1 MPWVLW
7 VQEQEWGLIMAAQE
21 LELEIMAAL
30 ELGWESIMA
39 EGRGIQ
45 GGKVG
50 AELLRGGLLFWIH
63 KVG

>member
-1 MPWVLW
+1 MPWVSW
-7 VQEQEWGLIMAAQE
+7 AQEQEWGLIVAAQE
-21 LELEIMAAL
+21 LELGIMAAL
-30 ELGWESIMA
+30 ELGWELIMA

-50 AELLRGGLLFWIH
+50 AELLRGRLLFWIH

>member
-1 MPWVLW
+1 
-7 VQEQEWGLIMAAQE
+7 MAVQE
-21 LELEIMAAL
+21 LELGIMAAL
-30 ELGWESIMA
+30 ELGWELIMA

-50 AELLRGGLLFWIH
+50 AELLQGGLLFWIH

>member
-1 MPWVLW
+1 MLW
-7 VQEQEWGLIMAAQE
+7 VSWVWEWEWGSIMAVQE
-21 LELEIMAAL
+21 LELGIMAAL
-30 ELGWESIMA
+30 ELGWELIMA

-50 AELLRGGLLFWIH
+50 AELLQGGLLFWIH